1 MTMIIRFLLL
11 CAGLIGLVICIIFN
25 DTNFCILQCPLF
37 NTFGIYCLGCGGTR
51 AINCLLHGNL
61 LEAIS
66 FNPFMF
72 VFLPLGCFVFI
83 QTKCILSLIES
94 ASSKTI
100 ILFCCCSIFFVLAL
114 TVARNI
120 FFCLQPKQNA
130 QPVSYTHLT
139 LPTNREV

>member
-1 MTMIIRFLLL
+1 MILRFLFFFT
-11 CAGLIGLVICIIFN
+11 GFIVLVICIFLK
-25 DTNFCILQCPLF
+25 DTNFYILKCPLF

-72 VFLPLGCFVFI
+72 IFLPLGCFVFI
-83 QTKCILSLIES
+83 QMKCILSLIEC

-100 ILFCCCSIFFVLAL
+100 ILFCCCLIFSILAL

-120 FFCLQPKQNA
+120 FVCLQPKQNA
-130 QPVSYTHLT
+130 QLIIK
-139 LPTNREV
+139 